1 MKYNFK
7 PIDLRK
13 DEYLKDQM
21 STPELD
27 AFIRLE
33 KMRGSETLSTLLVER
48 YNRDAVPFSVLIL
61 TVIGVS
67 LASKKVRGGSGMH
80 LAIGFI
86 LCVLYILFS
95 RISVVFAT
103 KGSFSPWLA
112 AWIPNI
118 IFGMI
123 AFYLYKKAPK

>member
-1 MKYNFK
+1 
-7 PIDLRK
+7 
-13 DEYLKDQM
+13 M
-21 STPELD
+21 STPELNN
-27 AFIRLE
+27 FIRLE
-33 KMRGSETLSTLLVER
+33 KSRGSETLSSLLVER
-48 YNRDAVPFSVLIL
+48 YNRDAIPASVLIL

-67 LASKKVRGGSGMH
+67 LASRKVRGGSGMH
-80 LAIGFI
+80 LAIGVM

-103 KGSFSPWLA
+103 KGDFSPFLA

-118 IFGMI
+118 VFGFI